1 MFGIDDGDLPDAAM
15 VVGQWGQAGY
25 FEHIRAIW
33 PNVRDIEERSVLI
46 EVDGRRIWVSV
57 VFGAPMA
64 AMIAQ

>member
-1 MFGIDDGDLPDAAM
+1 MVGIDDSDLPEAAI

-25 FEHIRAIW
+25 FGHIRATW

-46 EVDGRRIWVSV
+46 EVDGHRIWVSV
-57 VFGAPMA
+57 VFGAPMV